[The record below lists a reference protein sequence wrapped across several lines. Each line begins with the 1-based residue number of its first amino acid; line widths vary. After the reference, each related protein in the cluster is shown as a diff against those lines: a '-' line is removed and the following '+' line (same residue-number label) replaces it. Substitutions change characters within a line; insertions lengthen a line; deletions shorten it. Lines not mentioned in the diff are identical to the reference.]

1 MSKIIILVLAN
12 LIGTGLAQDISA
24 AICAT
29 PSDYDGN
36 HEYDNGSGN
45 VVVMVTCD
53 QIAASYGLSS
63 TTKQC
68 TDVKPDGQYSTFK
81 VLTNSMATTYG
92 CCGSTKKSA
101 CWEDISASGKL

>member
-29 PSDYDGN
+29 PGDYDGS
-36 HEYDNGSGN
+36 HEYVSAASGTK
-45 VVVMVTCD
+45 MTCD

-81 VLTNSMATTYG
+81 VLTNSMATNFG
-92 CCGSTKKSA
+92 CCGSSKKSA
-101 CWEDISASGKL
+101 CRVDFSASGKL